1 MISKNLL
8 TDEAKNIMESV
19 NTFCEKEFKD
29 TLKWDAEQYMP
40 YDLWGK
46 MGEIG
51 LTGIMLDSDLGGL
64 GDDLLLAAVVMEEM
78 AVYSPAIGMT
88 LGAHTILAGN
98 VINRAGNKAQKEK
111 YIPDIAAGKKIASIC
126 LTEPEVGSDAA
137 HPKTKAVKKGDYYVI
152 NGTKTFITNAPHA
165 DIFVV
170 YATTDET
177 SEKRN
182 VSAFIVEN
190 DFGNI
195 TVNKLN
201 KMGMRAS
208 PTGEVFFDNVE
219 VPVENRLGEEGD
231 GVYIMMSGLDVERIG
246 LSGENIG
253 MMKGS
258 LKEASDYAALRI
270 QFGKPIIKYQF
281 IKDKLSYMFTQLEL
295 NRCYL
300 YSLANEWN
308 KNKGSRALRAPTA
321 AVKLQSSEAAVK
333 CAEEAIQI
341 MGGTGY
347 MEDTMPQMYWRDAKL
362 YTIGAGTSE
371 IMKLIISN
379 DIENRYTTF

>member
-8 TDEAKNIMESV
+8 TDEAKNIMETV
-19 NTFCEKEFKD
+19 KNFCEKEFQD

-40 YDLWGK
+40 YELWAK

-51 LTGIMLDSDLGGL
+51 LTGLMLDSDLGGL
-64 GDDLLLAAVVMEEM
+64 GDDLLLATVVMEEM

-88 LGAHTILAGN
+88 LGAHAILAGN

-111 YIPDIAAGKKIASIC
+111 YIPDIASGKKVASIC
-126 LTEPEVGSDAA
+126 ITEPEVGSDAA
-137 HPKTKAVKKGDYYVI
+137 HPKTKAVRKGDHYII
-152 NGTKTFITNAPHA
+152 NGTKIFITNAPHA

-182 VSAFIVEN
+182 VSAFIVEK

-195 TVNKLN
+195 TVNKLY
-201 KMGMRAS
+201 KMGMRSS

-219 VPVENRLGEEGD
+219 VPAENRLGEEGD

-246 LSGENIG
+246 MSGENIG
-253 MMKGS
+253 IMKGA
-258 LKEASDYAALRI
+258 LKVASDYAALRI
-270 QFGKPIIKYQF
+270 QFGQPIIKYQF
-281 IKDKLSYMFTQLEL
+281 IQDKLSYMFTQLEL

-300 YSLANEWN
+300 YTLANEWN
-308 KNKGSRALRAPTA
+308 KNKGSRSLRAPTA
-321 AVKLQSSEAAVK
+321 AVKLQSANAAVK

-341 MGGTGY
+341 MGGTGF
-347 MEDTMPQMYWRDAKL
+347 MDDTMPQMYWRDAKL
-362 YTIGAGTSE
+362 YTIGAGTDE
-371 IMKLIISN
+371 MMKLIIAR
-379 DIENRYTTF
+379 DIEKRYTTF